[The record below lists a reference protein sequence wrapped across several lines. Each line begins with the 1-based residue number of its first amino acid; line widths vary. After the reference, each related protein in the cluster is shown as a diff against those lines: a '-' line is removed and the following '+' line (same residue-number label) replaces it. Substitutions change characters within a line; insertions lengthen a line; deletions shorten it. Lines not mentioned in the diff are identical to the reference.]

1 MSVNTAIGKSK
12 AGDTDGRR
20 QSRIRTEE
28 AAAARRVGRPSIAE
42 DRRAQ
47 IVEAFLECIRRH
59 GLTGATVERVAE
71 ALGFS
76 RTLVFHYFGD
86 TEALVQ
92 AAAEQIFDQTLARL
106 MASLRTVPTDE
117 RGRAILDF
125 LFAGP
130 HFGELRDVIVMAEIT
145 SLAGRDKRLHAML
158 ADMWERSIG
167 IVVDELRAA
176 FPQADPSRC
185 RAIGYALTCLAE
197 ENWWMTFIGPGLKR
211 RNEARKAA
219 EILFA
224 SLLPIAAGRGR
235 KGNQTKSKSPD
246 E

>member
-1 MSVNTAIGKSK
+1 MARSKPADADSNPSRVPAGGTTGK
-12 AGDTDGRR
+12 
-20 QSRIRTEE
+20 
-28 AAAARRVGRPSIAE
+28 ARRVGRPSIAE

-47 IVEAFLECIRRH
+47 IIEAFLECIRRH

-86 TEALVQ
+86 TEALTRT
-92 AAAEQIFDQTLARL
+92 AAEQIFDQTLARL
-106 MASLRTVPTDE
+106 MTSLRTLPTAQ
-117 RGRAILDF
+117 RGPAMLNF

-167 IVVDELRAA
+167 IVVDELRAV

-211 RNEARKAA
+211 RNEARKAG

-235 KGNQTKSKSPD
+235 KGNQAKSKSVD
-246 E
+246 G